1 MEKQS
6 ADSLQNPP
14 SLALIEKTLPDQGN
28 INVATSELSLAQIY
42 QRLDVA
48 PEKIVTFCEK
58 WDLVELALFGSVL
71 RADFQ
76 CDGENPSD
84 IDVLFTY
91 SKNAHKNLLLQV
103 QMQYELE
110 DLLHREVDLVSKTA
124 LLNDHNYIR
133 RQDIISSAM
142 VIYAAR

>member
-1 MEKQS
+1 MVQPSTKEI
-6 ADSLQNPP
+6 SL
-14 SLALIEKTLPDQGN
+14 T
-28 INVATSELSLAQIY
+28 QIY
-42 QRLDVA
+42 QRLGIT
-48 PEKIVTFCEK
+48 PEAIAIFCEK
-58 WDLVELALFGSVL
+58 WSVSELALFGSVL
-71 RADFQ
+71 GDDFRAE
-76 CDGENPSD
+76 GENPSD

-91 SKNAHKNLLLQV
+91 GKNAHKNLLLQV

-133 RQDIISSAM
+133 RQNIINSAM